1 MLYLICYWYT
11 FYLFLEFSILSYRS
25 MYFISLNHS
34 TQTHHTFLSS
44 LYIWWLAKCSM
55 WQWSL
60 VNQTYPN
67 IVMCDNAPPHL
78 GGHLFSITLIAH
90 HITMIACV
98 EVEILKCFGSRQK
111 VQHVLSISSC
121 CNERSCLWYFF
132 YYAMVLIW
140 ISTFFQLIYCNKVAH
155 DLAVLC
161 SMHCRCIQYF
171 VDCDLQHLV
180 NGMCFYMPS

>member
-1 MLYLICYWYT
+1 MPNAKNLIKWPEQPNAM
-11 FYLFLEFSILSYRS
+11 FLSVRPNIQQSWLVSEDY
-25 MYFISLNHS
+25 
-34 TQTHHTFLSS
+34 HTFLSS

-161 SMHCRCIQYF
+161 SMHCRCINILLT
-171 VDCDLQHLV
+171 VIC
-180 NGMCFYMPS
+180 NI